1 MFNRSGPTPRGWLVP
16 VALLLITA
24 LAAFFRFWHL
34 DRIPPGFHYDEAYEA
49 LEAWRVLTQRG
60 YHPIF
65 FPGNFGVEP
74 MFIYLTGLAFR
85 LFGETPTV
93 MRGVAALIGTL
104 TVPALYALGR
114 ELTRSDKLMSA
125 AMPLFAA
132 FALAVM
138 RWHVFFSRVGIEPI
152 LVPFLL
158 TLMLWAFWRAV
169 RTNGLAAWIAFGF
182 TAGLGPYTYPAGRL
196 LPVIALALGVG
207 TLAWRI
213 GETRRQGDKEIRK
226 QGDKAIGNLA
236 PMGAPSFL
244 RSSAPLLLSGI
255 VALIVVAPLALNW
268 LQHPD
273 QLLLRSSQLAVG
285 PAGAAGGTP
294 LRNLL
299 ATATM
304 FNLHGDPDPRNNQ
317 PGLPVLDV
325 LMSIPFLIGLGVTL
339 WRWRRPA
346 FGVILLSGAIMLI
359 PTVLSEYAPHFR
371 RALGAAPIV
380 ALLCGLG
387 LAILLGQRR
396 ADPATR
402 PDEVPFRLRSDEI
415 APEQI
420 AIGMDRLRWLGRVI
434 IVAVIM
440 LGAMVYTA
448 TAYFGRWGNSEAIYY
463 AYDQGLWEI
472 GQYVLGLPADE
483 AVYVTPRPATDMT
496 LAFAWREGRPV
507 RHFDGRHAF
516 VAAAPGRADVL
527 HRDRAR
533 GFSRRASA
541 AKPLSRCNRDPHIS
555 RSGRSG
561 LRPSLS
567 CGSRCCCGP
576 SAEPSSSRELA
587 RFRPGRV
594 STWIA
599 LMASY
604 HPGDIV
610 YLQLWWRATGKP
622 DKDWTVFTHLLGPAR
637 PDGNRVWAGGDARPG
652 QGSVSTT
659 TWAPGDLILD
669 EYQLQLPPDAP
680 PGDYEIEIGLYDPA
694 EGGARA
700 VATDP
705 AGQDHLIARHSA
717 CALNCFLGVVQ
728 EMASLSRQIAGVARC
743 GTTDHRSA
751 GSCVGGNIH
760 EIN

>member
-226 QGDKAIGNLA
+226 QGDKEIGNLA

-294 LRNLL
+294 LSNLL

-440 LGAMVYTA
+440 LGATVYTA

-472 GQYVLGLPADE
+472 GQYVLALPADE
-483 AVYVTPRPATDMT
+483 AVYVTPRPAADMT

-516 VAAAPGRADVL
+516 VAPAPGQAASYIVIEHEDFRGGQVL
-527 HRDRAR
+527 QSLYPDATETHIFRDRA
-533 GFSRRASA
+533 
-541 AKPLSRCNRDPHIS
+541 
-555 RSGRSG
+555 
-561 LRPSLS
+561 
-567 CGSRCCCGP
+567 
-576 SAEPSSSRELA
+576 
-587 RFRPGRV
+587 GRV
-594 STWIA
+594 YARAYRVAPGAVAVRQPNHQAHGSWPGFDLVGFDLDRA
-599 LMASY
+599 DGSY

-669 EYQLQLPPDAP
+669 EYQLQLPSDAP
-680 PGDYEIEIGLYDPA
+680 LGDYEIEIGLYDPA

-705 AGQDHLIARHSA
+705 AGQDHL
-717 CALNCFLGVVQ
+717 LLGTVRV
-728 EMASLSRQIAGVARC
+728 R
-743 GTTDHRSA
+743 
-751 GSCVGGNIH
+751 
-760 EIN
+760 

>member
-1 MFNRSGPTPRGWLVP
+1 MSNQAAPMARRWLFP
-16 VALLLITA
+16 VALILITA
-24 LAAFFRFWHL
+24 LAAFLRFWQL

-104 TVPALYALGR
+104 TVPALYALSR

-158 TLMLWAFWRAV
+158 TLILWAFWRAV

-196 LPVIALALGVG
+196 LPVIALVLGVG

-213 GETRRQGDKEIRK
+213 GETRRQGDEETGR
-226 QGDKAIGNLA
+226 QGDTETGRQGNKEIGNLA
-236 PMGAPSFL
+236 PIGVPSFL
-244 RSSAPLLLSGI
+244 HSSAPLLLSGI

-273 QLLLRSSQLAVG
+273 QLLLRSSQIAVG
-285 PAGAAGGTP
+285 PAGAVGGTP

-299 ATATM
+299 ATAAM
-304 FNLHGDPDPRNNQ
+304 FNFRGDPDPRNNQ
-317 PGLPVLDV
+317 PGLPVLDI
-325 LMSIPFLIGLGVTL
+325 LMSIPFLIGLGVAL

-346 FGVILLSGAIMLI
+346 FGVTLFAGAVMLI

-387 LAILLGQRR
+387 LAILLGRRR

-402 PDEVPFRLRSDEI
+402 SDEVPFRLRSDEI

-420 AIGMDRLRWLGRVI
+420 AIGMDRLRWIGRVI

-440 LGAMVYTA
+440 LGATVYTA
-448 TAYFGRWGNSEAIYY
+448 TAYFGRWGNSQAIYY

-483 AVYVTPRPATDMT
+483 AVYVTPRPAADMT

-516 VAAAPGRADVL
+516 VAAVSDRPTTYIVIEHEDFRGGQLLQSLYPDATETHAF
-527 HRDRAR
+527 RDRAGQVYAR
-533 GFSRRASA
+533 AYRVPPGAVAARQPKDQAHGSWPGLDLVGFDLDRADGA
-541 AKPLSRCNRDPHIS
+541 YKPGGI
-555 RSGRSG
+555 
-561 LRPSLS
+561 
-567 CGSRCCCGP
+567 
-576 SAEPSSSRELA
+576 
-587 RFRPGRV
+587 
-594 STWIA
+594 I
-599 LMASY
+599 
-604 HPGDIV
+604 
-610 YLQLWWRATGKP
+610 YLQLWWRATGQSV
-622 DKDWTVFTHLLGPAR
+622 KDWTVFTHLLGPAR
-637 PDGNRVWAGGDARPG
+637 PDGNRVWAGSDAQPG
-652 QGSVSTT
+652 QGSVRTT

-669 EYQLQLPPDAP
+669 EYQLQLPPDVP
-680 PGDYEIEIGLYDPA
+680 PGEYEIEIGLYDPTA
-694 EGGARA
+694 GGARA
-700 VATDP
+700 VAIDP
-705 AGQDHLIARHSA
+705 AGQDHL
-717 CALNCFLGVVQ
+717 LLGTVRV
-728 EMASLSRQIAGVARC
+728 R
-743 GTTDHRSA
+743 
-751 GSCVGGNIH
+751 
-760 EIN
+760 